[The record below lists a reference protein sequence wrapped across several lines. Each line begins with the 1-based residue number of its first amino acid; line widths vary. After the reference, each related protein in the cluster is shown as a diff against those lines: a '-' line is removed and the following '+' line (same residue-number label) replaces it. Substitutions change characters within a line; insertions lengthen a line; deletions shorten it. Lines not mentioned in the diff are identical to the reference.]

1 MSSIRSIMSPQ
12 LRTVF
17 RPQHFRSIQGPIR
30 VQIATMSAVS
40 NAIVKDHR
48 ELKKYY
54 TEVVNSTDHDH
65 QQRFGNQF
73 VWELAR
79 HSISE
84 ELVIYP
90 AMEKYMGDKGRRLAD
105 EDREEHHQVKERL
118 KVFQNLKST
127 DPGYVPEIKHIWDL
141 LDKHIE
147 DEENRDLPALE
158 KALAAH
164 AEDADSLAASFERTK
179 HFVPTRSHPSAGESP
194 PFETVM
200 GLLAAP
206 MDRLADMFRKFPDKR
221 DV

>member
-40 NAIVKDHR
+40 NAIVKDH
-48 ELKKYY
+48 L
-54 TEVVNSTDHDH
+54 NSTDHDH

-127 DPGYVPEIKHIWDL
+127 DPGYVPEIKHIWGL

-206 MDRLADMFRKFPDKR
+206 IDRLADMFRKFPDKR

>member
-127 DPGYVPEIKHIWDL
+127 DPGYVPEIKHIWGL

-206 MDRLADMFRKFPDKR
+206 IDRLADMFRKFPDKR